1 MKEETLDIK
10 IKERD
15 MLFDPYVLGPHV
27 ELRSEIFAVVDRYV
41 KPLGGGTK
49 LNVNIYGADIGEAAQ
64 EKVREAFR
72 EHYEDELRAAKKS
85 LTRWRLEVAILA
97 IGGAMGLV
105 GWFSLASVYHDN
117 LFLELMSI
125 VGTFCVWKIGDLL
138 LNRNDFRLAVDKL
151 RMERDAVIEF
161 Y

>member
-1 MKEETLDIK
+1 MREETLDIK

-27 ELRSEIFAVVDRYV
+27 ELRSEIFSVVDRFV
-41 KPLGGGTK
+41 KPLGGREK
-49 LNVNIYGADIGEAAQ
+49 LNVNFYGADIGEALQ

-85 LTRWRLEVAILA
+85 LFRWRLEVAILA
-97 IGGAMGLV
+97 TGGAMGLV
-105 GWFSLASVYHDN
+105 GWFSLASVYNDN

-138 LNRNDFRLAVDKL
+138 LNRNDFRIAVDKL

>member
-27 ELRSEIFAVVDRYV
+27 ELRSEIFSVVDRFV
-41 KPLGGGTK
+41 KQLGGREK
-49 LNVNIYGADIGEAAQ
+49 LNVNIYGADIGEALQ

-85 LTRWRLEVAILA
+85 LFRWRLEVAIMA
-97 IGGAMGLV
+97 AGGAMGLV
-105 GWFSLASVYHDN
+105 GWFSLASVYNDN

-125 VGTFCVWKIGDLL
+125 VGTFCIWKIGDLL
-138 LNRNDFRLAVDKL
+138 LNRNDFRIAVDKL